1 MNSFTKKIFLFLL
14 GIIIVLFPIFSFSSD
29 VPTLTTF
36 VTDNAKILTNDQKNT
51 LEKTLKDFEINTTNQ
66 IVVLTVD
73 NLGGDSIENYSIEVA
88 KKNNV
93 GQKEKNNGIL
103 IVISKE
109 DRTIRIEVGYGLEE
123 FLTDAKSSYIIRNI
137 ITPEFKIN
145 NYYSGISKGIEEIK
159 KVIGDKNYLNEESK
173 NQNNIEQG
181 IKIFSFFF
189 NSIFPLIM
197 FVIIIS
203 ILKHKS
209 KTMNGVN
216 GINGM
221 TGKDDFWK
229 WLFIANIFFGNDRR
243 RGGKGGFGGFG
254 GSGFG
259 GGGFSGG
266 GGGFGGGGASG
277 HW

>member
-14 GIIIVLFPIFSFSSD
+14 GIIIVLFPIFSFSLD
-29 VPTLTTF
+29 IPTLTTF

-51 LEKTLKDFEINTTNQ
+51 LEKTLKDFEISTTNQ
-66 IVVLTVD
+66 VLVLTID
-73 NLGGDSIENYSIEVA
+73 NLGGDSIENYSVEVA
-88 KKNNV
+88 KKNKI
-93 GQKEKNNGIL
+93 GQVEKNNGIL

-137 ITPEFKIN
+137 ITPEFKTG
-145 NYYSGISKGIEEIK
+145 NYYNGISKGVEEIK

-173 NQNNIEQG
+173 NQNNIEQNL
-181 IKIFSFFF
+181 KIFSAIFNMFF
-189 NSIFPLIM
+189 P
-197 FVIIIS
+197 IIIFL
-203 ILKHKS
+203 IIIAAFRR
-209 KTMNGVN
+209 KTKTINGVRVV
-216 GINGM
+216 
-221 TGKDDFWK
+221 TDKDDLWK
-229 WLFIANIFFGNDRR
+229 WLFIANIFFGNDRH